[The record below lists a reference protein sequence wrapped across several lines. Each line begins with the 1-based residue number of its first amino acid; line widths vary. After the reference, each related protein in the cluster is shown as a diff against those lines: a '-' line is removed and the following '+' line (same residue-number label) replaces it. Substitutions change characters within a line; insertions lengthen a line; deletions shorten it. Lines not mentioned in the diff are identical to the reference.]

1 MKIEEVREQLWA
13 FRQSANKEANA
24 RKESNLVWAWLQ
36 DLYRKFGLEEREL
49 ADQVLIEWV
58 LSNDENVRYDAL
70 VLIGEF
76 KIADALPALEE
87 LGRRLSLSTSP
98 GAPYERKKVDSI
110 LQELRV
116 NH

>member
-1 MKIEEVREQLWA
+1 MKIDEVREKLWN
-13 FRQSANKEANA
+13 FRQSASKEATL

-36 DLYRKFGLEEREL
+36 DLYRKLGPEEREL
-49 ADQVLIEWV
+49 ADQVVIEWV

-76 KIADALPALEE
+76 KITNALPALVE
-87 LGRRLSLSTSP
+87 LGRRLSLSKSP
-98 GAPYERKKVDSI
+98 SAPYEKKKVDSI
-110 LQELRV
+110 LREYRV